1 MTTRDEDIAALLAW
15 CDELKA
21 DPAVKFVKTPAGMFT
36 MLAEAA
42 VELAR
47 MKGPHEK
54 GCAWIDEEYGEAD
67 VCLTCGD
74 DTTWPCRPYLMQWN
88 AELLATVKR
97 VRDLADAWTSRG
109 EHQLAFSKTAP
120 EDVIDALVDS
130 GADWVEK
137 ARILRLALDASP
149 SLPMPTPTP
158 EPERRLRACVEA
170 WPNCATGEYNPACCR
185 FPKSCSCTVYSAAH
199 VTDEDLE

>member
-1 MTTRDEDIAALLAW
+1 MTAHDDDIAALLAW

-21 DPAVKFVKTPAGMFT
+21 DSAVKFVKTPAGMFT

-47 MKGPHEK
+47 MKGPH
-54 GCAWIDEEYGEAD
+54 GEAD
-67 VCLTCGD
+67 VCLTCGN
-74 DTTWPCRPYLMQWN
+74 DTTRN
-88 AELLATVKR
+88 AELLASVKR

-109 EHQLAFSKTAP
+109 EHQLAFSRTAP

-137 ARILRLALDASP
+137 ARILRLALDGSP
-149 SLPMPTPTP
+149 SLPMPTP